1 MCCAWRDHAIWNC
14 HVSVSSPECSSGFIA
29 EPLYPTFCQLSSH
42 YDSRAARISGRPP
55 NPKDFRSTNSHHT
68 TYNKYI
74 HPMLAKSKVMLTPLQ
89 GALVNA
95 RDMLARAV
103 PLVYFTI
110 LTVRSAT
117 TPSVGMSI
125 TINPTIKYHADERSA
140 RSHSLWL
147 TPVDPGAISPVILC
161 TVVWYWTPLYFF
173 RPAALFTR
181 LSLSTRWRHQ
191 TCVTHQW

>member
-1 MCCAWRDHAIWNC
+1 MPSGTAMFQLVHRNVLQVLSPNRFTRLSANFRLITIHERPGFPGDH
-14 HVSVSSPECSSGFIA
+14 
-29 EPLYPTFCQLSSH
+29 
-42 YDSRAARISGRPP
+42 P

>member
-1 MCCAWRDHAIWNC
+1 MFFRFYRRTALPD
-14 HVSVSSPECSSGFIA
+14 F
-29 EPLYPTFCQLSSH
+29 LPTFVSL
-42 YDSRAARISGRPP
+42 RFTSGP
-55 NPKDFRSTNSHHT
+55 DFREIIPIPKISVVLIVTHT

-74 HPMLAKSKVMLTPLQ
+74 HPMLAKSKEMLTPLQ

-117 TPSVGMSI
+117 TPSVGM
-125 TINPTIKYHADERSA
+125 
-140 RSHSLWL
+140 LWL

-181 LSLSTRWRHQ
+181 LSRPSL
-191 TCVTHQW
+191 

>member
-1 MCCAWRDHAIWNC
+1 MFFRFYRRTALPD
-14 HVSVSSPECSSGFIA
+14 F
-29 EPLYPTFCQLSSH
+29 LPTFVSL
-42 YDSRAARISGRPP
+42 RFTSGP
-55 NPKDFRSTNSHHT
+55 DFREIIPIPKISVVLIVTHT

-74 HPMLAKSKVMLTPLQ
+74 HPMQAKSKVMLTPLQ

-125 TINPTIKYHADERSA
+125 TTNPTIKNHADERSA
-140 RSHSLWL
+140 RPHSLWL